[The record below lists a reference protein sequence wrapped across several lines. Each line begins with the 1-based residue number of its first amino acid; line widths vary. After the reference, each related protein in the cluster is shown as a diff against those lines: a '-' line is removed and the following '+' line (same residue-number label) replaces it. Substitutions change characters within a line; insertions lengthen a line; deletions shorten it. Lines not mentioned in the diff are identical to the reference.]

1 MRTMGYRI
9 CKNMEKGMLVF
20 RFSGSER
27 AALARH
33 LNSFPIPYW
42 EIGNKLIQ

>member
-9 CKNMEKGMLVF
+9 CKNTWKGKLVF

-27 AALARH
+27 AARLRG
-33 LNSFPIPYW
+33 I
-42 EIGNKLIQ
+42 